1 MSLSRAFRISGLAP
15 APFEPLF
22 AMSAPELERLGVQRV
37 VADADFGF
45 PCRVSLVDAE
55 AGAELLLL
63 AFEHQPA
70 RLSPYR
76 SGGAIFVRRGARQ
89 SILEPG
95 ELPRCVERRLMS
107 VRAYDAAH
115 AMVDAEVCEGEA
127 LRGQLERFFDDARVA
142 YVHLHNARRGCYSCR
157 ADRVA

>member
-1 MSLSRAFRISGLAP
+1 MSPSRAFRISGLAP
-15 APFEPLF
+15 EPFEPLF
-22 AMSAPELERLGVQRV
+22 AMSSPELERLGVQRV
-37 VADADFGF
+37 VADADFGY
-45 PCRVSLVDAE
+45 PCRVSLVDVA
-55 AGAELLLL
+55 AGSELLLL

-95 ELPRCVERRLMS
+95 ELPACVERRLMS

-115 AMVDAEVCEGEA
+115 SMVEAEVCEGEA
-127 LRGQLERFFDDARVA
+127 LRGQLERYFDDARVA